1 MRPNDGPLQTGE
13 HILAKIIET
22 KFSDAK
28 VGIAKFEPESG
39 ILEILTQSDLRT
51 IDIPALQQEVNEV
64 ISRNLTVKRSVMPRV
79 EAEKIVN
86 LRKVPPCVE
95 QIRIVEIGD
104 FDKRPC
110 KDPHVDN
117 TKDIGKFIILGV
129 ERVGNGRYRFSF
141 TTG

>member
-1 MRPNDGPLQTGE
+1 MKPNSGPLQTGE
-13 HILAKIIET
+13 HILAKIVET

-28 VGIAKFEPESG
+28 VGIAKFEQESG

-51 IDIPALQQEVNEV
+51 IDIPSLQDEVNAV
-64 ISRNLTVKRSVMPRV
+64 IARDLPVTKSVLPRA

-86 LRKVPPCVE
+86 LRKVPPCVAM
-95 QIRIVEIGD
+95 IRIVEIGD

-117 TKDIGKFIILGV
+117 TKNVGKFIILSV

-141 TTG
+141 KVE

>member
-1 MRPNDGPLQTGE
+1 MKPNSGPLQTGE

-28 VGIAKFEPESG
+28 VGIAKFSEESG

-51 IDIPALQQEVNEV
+51 IDIPLLQDEVNE
-64 ISRNLTVKRSVMPRV
+64 IIARDLPVKKTVMPRAD
-79 EAEKIVN
+79 AEKIVD
-86 LRKVPPCVE
+86 LRKVPPCIE
-95 QIRIVEIGD
+95 LIRVVEIGD

-141 TTG
+141 TTD